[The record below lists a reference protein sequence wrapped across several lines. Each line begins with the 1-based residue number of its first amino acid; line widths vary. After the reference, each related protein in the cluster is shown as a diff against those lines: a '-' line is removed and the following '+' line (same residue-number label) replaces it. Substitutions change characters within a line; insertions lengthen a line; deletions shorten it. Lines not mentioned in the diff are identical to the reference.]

1 MELFLISVAALFME
15 LLLIRWIST
24 EINIFAYLQNTVLVA
39 CFMGLGMGCL
49 SSKQPVI
56 MRNTLIPLV
65 LLLFLM
71 TIPVTRDSLQKTS
84 LFLVSTGGLSDV
96 NTSFEAMF
104 FVITGLAC
112 TLGLMFL
119 IWQSFVPV
127 GRILGRLMDDHPD
140 PIQHTRSI

>member
-1 MELFLISVAALFME
+1 ME

-84 LFLVSTGGLSDV
+84 LFLASTGDLPDV